1 MDKIDIIVDK
11 AKLAVKASTMNVDE
25 VPLNVRAAWT
35 MRKNQS
41 VEELKN
47 LRSSYGGLIAKAVTP
62 VFADDVE
69 PSVDTLVF
77 DANQFYVDMGK
88 SIPNFV
94 KGRFDVN
101 NIAHMRNFMLEN
113 ALELGIMEFDAIDYS
128 RLFAVATDAQGLP
141 VHLKEL
147 FEKAHID
154 YFADRYLSK
163 SILDKLFERKDTK
176 ETLPNVVIKNVKPN
190 KVSTISRMFS
200 GTYTKSIGTEQSPN
214 IEPSTENQVDMSSP
228 KSSNKSKRKN
238 KNGQ

>member
-1 MDKIDIIVDK
+1 MI
-11 AKLAVKASTMNVDE
+11 
-25 VPLNVRAAWT
+25 P
-35 MRKNQS
+35 
-41 VEELKN
+41 
-47 LRSSYGGLIAKAVTP
+47 
-62 VFADDVE
+62 
-69 PSVDTLVF
+69 
-77 DANQFYVDMGK
+77 FY
-88 SIPNFV
+88 
-94 KGRFDVN
+94 
-101 NIAHMRNFMLEN
+101 
-113 ALELGIMEFDAIDYS
+113 
-128 RLFAVATDAQGLP
+128 LFAQSFQVTQCYNNGNLCSQNPLDCKGGVATDAQGLP